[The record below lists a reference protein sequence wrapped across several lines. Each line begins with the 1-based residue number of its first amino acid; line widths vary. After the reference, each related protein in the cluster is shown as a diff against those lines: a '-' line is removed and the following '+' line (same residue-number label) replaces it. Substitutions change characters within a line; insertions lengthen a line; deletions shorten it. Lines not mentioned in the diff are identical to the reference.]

1 LKRILRAAFA
11 GLSLASLA
19 GCTGPAEP
27 IDLLRAKDH
36 LVEATAPGLDKAGVL
51 AQMGAQAHLWDV
63 SQLTLPAGPPS
74 RLRFALDLPKGAR
87 LTFTTAIGADYQTRP
102 GVEFVVK
109 VIDKGREQVVY
120 SKLLDPIGHPE
131 HRGFVPGEVD
141 FKGRSG
147 PLELVFETR
156 GFETSNDPKRAF
168 WGAPAIGVAS
178 HEAPLA
184 ILYLVDTLRADH
196 TGPYGYAR
204 ATTPELD
211 RFAKDA
217 VVFETAVA
225 HASWTKPSVASILTS
240 LLPGQHRAV
249 QLRDPLESSHVLVSE
264 MLHAKGFSTGAA
276 IANSVIYLPASN
288 FDRGFDYFAGLHGE
302 EGRPSKLVEAAL
314 VVDTAL
320 RWLDSRRGM
329 PNFLYVHTMDPHVPY
344 APPPPFDQMFEPHPT
359 PQHPGVDPRSDYK
372 EPLDRERIIAQYD
385 GDVAYGDQEFGR
397 FVRELK
403 ARGLYDRALIVF
415 LGDHGEEFQEH
426 GQWFHGRS
434 LFDELIHIPLI
445 VKFPGQKDAGR
456 RVSQQVQGVDVLP
469 TFLTGMGLPLPAAP
483 TIAGRPLQDTL
494 AGTAP
499 KREAIAEISH
509 RGIVAHGVRTE
520 GDKYIRRFNPE
531 QDELYFDLAKD
542 PQEKAS
548 ALEGAPER
556 VRRLRARA
564 EEAMMPNPFRH
575 VLRLAGGDAFVLTL
589 RTGGWIG
596 QVQATGLGQ
605 GERYEIGENGRR
617 LDLSARPRP
626 GQPREVA
633 FETRPLGVPVWLEG
647 TRAGRPL
654 RKGDITM
661 GDGRTADAVPF
672 RLPEV
677 DTDSEAERAPAGL
690 FKPPPTDAPG
700 LHVWLV
706 LPPGRALLEL
716 DAGTRERLK
725 ALGYLP

>member
-1 LKRILRAAFA
+1 VVAA
-11 GLSLASLA
+11 S
-19 GCTGPAEP
+19 
-27 IDLLRAKDH
+27 
-36 LVEATAPGLDKAGVL
+36 APGLDQAGVV
-51 AQMGAQAHLWDV
+51 AQMGAKANLWDV
-63 SQLTLPAGPPS
+63 AQLTLPAGPPS
-74 RLRFALDLPKGAR
+74 QIRFALELPKNAR
-87 LTFTTAIGADYQTRP
+87 LTFSTAIGADYQTRP

-109 VIDKGREQVVY
+109 VIQKGREQVVF
-120 SKLLDPIGHPE
+120 SKLLDPISHPE

-141 FKGRSG
+141 LAGRSG
-147 PLELVFETR
+147 PVELVFETR
-156 GFETSNDPKRAF
+156 GFETSADARRAF
-168 WGAPAIGVAS
+168 WGAPAIAVRT

-211 RFAKDA
+211 RFARDS
-217 VVFETAVA
+217 VVFESAIA

-249 QLRDPLESSHVLVSE
+249 QLRDPLESSHVLLSE
-264 MLHAKGFSTGAA
+264 MLHARGFSTGAA
-276 IANSVIYLPASN
+276 IANSVIYLPESN

-302 EGRPSKLVEAAL
+302 DGHPSKLVDAAG

-320 RWLDSRRGM
+320 RWLDLRRGI

-344 APPPPFDQMFEPHPT
+344 APPPPFDRMFEPHPS
-359 PQHPGVDPRSDYK
+359 PEHPAVDPRSDYK
-372 EPLDRERIIAQYD
+372 EPLDRERMVAQYD
-385 GDVAYGDQEFGR
+385 GDVAYGDREFGR
-397 FVRELK
+397 FVSELK
-403 ARGLYDRALIVF
+403 ARGLYDQALIVF
-415 LGDHGEEFQEH
+415 VADHGEEFLDH
-426 GQWFHGRS
+426 GQWLHGRS

-456 RVSQQVQGVDVLP
+456 RVAQQVQGVDVLP
-469 TFLTGMGLPLPAAP
+469 TFLAALGLPVPTPP
-483 TIAGRPLQDTL
+483 TIAGRPLQETL
-494 AGTAP
+494 AGGAP

-509 RGIVAHGVRTE
+509 RGIVAHSVRTE
-520 GDKYIRRFNPE
+520 ADKFIRRFNPE
-531 QDELYFDLAKD
+531 RDELYFDLAKD
-542 PQEKAS
+542 PKETSNVAEK
-548 ALEGAPER
+548 APER

-564 EEAMMPNPFRH
+564 EEAMAPNPFRH
-575 VLRLAGGDAFVLTL
+575 VLRLAGSEPFVLTL
-589 RTGGWIG
+589 RTGGWIE

-605 GERYEIGENGRR
+605 GERFAVGENGRR
-617 LDLSARPRP
+617 LDLTARPRA

-654 RKGDITM
+654 RKTDVTL
-661 GDGRTADAVPF
+661 GDGRTADAIPF

-677 DTDSEAERAPAGL
+677 DTDTEAEHATAGL
-690 FKPPPTDAPG
+690 FKPPVDERAG
-700 LHVWLV
+700 IQIWLL
-706 LPPGRALLEL
+706 LPPGRKLVEL

>member
-1 LKRILRAAFA
+1 LRRLTRAAA
-11 GLSLASLA
+11 LGLAVSVLAS
-19 GCTGPAEP
+19 CHEP
-27 IDLLRAKDH
+27 PPVDLLRAREH
-36 LVEATAPGLDKAGVL
+36 LVEASASGLDKAGVL

-63 SQLTLPAGPPS
+63 SELTLPAGPPS
-74 RLRFALDLPKGAR
+74 RLRFALDLPKGAK
-87 LTFTTAIGADYQTRP
+87 LTFTTAIAADYQTRP

-109 VIDKGREQVVY
+109 VVEKGREQVVF
-120 SKLLDPIGHPE
+120 SKLLDPISHPE

-147 PLELVFETR
+147 PVDLIFETR
-156 GFETSNDPKRAF
+156 GFESSDDPRRAF
-168 WGAPAIGVAS
+168 WGAPAVEVAS

-204 ATTPELD
+204 PTTPALD

-249 QLRDPLESSHVLVSE
+249 QLRDPLESSHTLLSE

-276 IANSVIYLPASN
+276 IANSVIYLPESN
-288 FDRGFDYFAGLHGE
+288 FDRGFDHFAGLHGE

-320 RWLDSRRGM
+320 RWLDSRRGL

-344 APPPPFDQMFEPHPT
+344 APPPPFDMMFEPHPT
-359 PQHPGVDPRSDYK
+359 AVHPAVDPRSDYK
-372 EPLDRERIIAQYD
+372 EPLDRERMIAQYD

-397 FVRELK
+397 FIQELK
-403 ARGLYDRALIVF
+403 TRGLYDKALIVF
-415 LGDHGEEFQEH
+415 LGDHGEEFLDH
-426 GQWFHGRS
+426 GQWLHGRS

-445 VKFPGQKDAGR
+445 VKFPGRKDAGR
-456 RVSQQVQGVDVLP
+456 RVAQQVQGVDVLP
-469 TFLTGMGLPLPAAP
+469 TFLAALGLPVPAAP
-483 TIAGRPLQDTL
+483 AIAGRPLQETL
-494 AGTAP
+494 SGEAQ

-520 GDKYIRRFNPE
+520 VDKFIRRFNPE
-531 QDELYFDLAKD
+531 QDELYFDLTKD
-542 PQEKAS
+542 PREQTS
-548 ALEGAPER
+548 ALGAAPER

-575 VLRLAGGDAFVLTL
+575 VLRLAGSDAYALTL
-589 RTGGWIG
+589 RSGGWIG

-605 GERYEIGENGRR
+605 GERFEIGENGRR
-617 LDLSARPRP
+617 LEVQARPRP

-633 FETRPLGVPVWLEG
+633 FETRPLGVPVWLLG

-654 RKGDITM
+654 RPGDVTL
-661 GDGRTADAVPF
+661 GDGRTADAIPF

-690 FKPPPTDAPG
+690 FKPSTTDAAG
-700 LHVWLV
+700 IHVWLV
-706 LPPGRALLEL
+706 LPPGRKLVEL

>member
-1 LKRILRAAFA
+1 LKRALKSAAA
-11 GLSLASLA
+11 ALLLPWIAS
-19 GCTGPAEP
+19 CTGRTEP
-27 IDLLRAKDH
+27 IDLLRAKDR
-36 LVEATAPGLDKAGVL
+36 LVEATAPGLDKAGVIAL
-51 AQMGAQAHLWDV
+51 LGTQAHLWDV
-63 SQLTLPAGPPS
+63 SQLVLPGGPPS
-74 RLRFALDLPKGAR
+74 RLRFALDLPKNAR
-87 LTFTTAIGADYQTRP
+87 LTFTTAIGADYQSRP

-109 VIDKGREQVVY
+109 VLRKGREEIVF
-120 SKLLDPIGHPE
+120 SRLLDPISHPE
-131 HRGFVPGEVD
+131 HRGFVPGAVD
-141 FKGRSG
+141 LKSWSG
-147 PLELVFETR
+147 PVDLVFETR
-156 GFETSNDPKRAF
+156 GFETSNDPRRAF
-168 WGAPAIGVAS
+168 WGAPAIGVAT

-204 ATTPELD
+204 PTTPELD

-276 IANSVIYLPASN
+276 IANSVIYLPESN

-302 EGRPSKLVEAAL
+302 EGRPSKLVDAAG

-344 APPPPFDQMFEPHPT
+344 APPPPFDRMFEPHPT
-359 PQHPGVDPRSDYK
+359 PEHPATDPRDDYK
-372 EPLDRERIIAQYD
+372 EPLDRERMIAQYD
-385 GDVAYGDQEFGR
+385 GDVAYGDREFGR
-397 FVRELK
+397 FIRELK
-403 ARGLYDRALIVF
+403 IRGLYDRALIVF
-415 LGDHGEEFQEH
+415 MGDHGEEFLDH
-426 GQWFHGRS
+426 GQWLHGRS

-445 VKFPGQKDAGR
+445 VKFKEQKDAGR
-456 RVSQQVQGVDVLP
+456 RVAQQVQGVDVLP
-469 TFLTGMGLPLPAAP
+469 TFLAGLGLPVPAAP
-483 TIAGRPLQDTL
+483 VIAGRPLQDTL
-494 AGTAP
+494 AGSAP
-499 KREAIAEISH
+499 RREAIAEISH

-520 GDKYIRRFNPE
+520 GDKFIRRFNPE
-531 QDELYFDLAKD
+531 HDELYFDLLKD
-542 PQEKAS
+542 PKEQTSVAQS
-548 ALEGAPER
+548 APER

-564 EEAMMPNPFRH
+564 EEAMSPNPFRH
-575 VLRLAGGDAFVLTL
+575 VVRLAGSDAYVLTL
-589 RTGGWIG
+589 RTGGWIE

-605 GERYEIGENGRR
+605 GERFQVGENGRR
-617 LDLSARPRP
+617 LDLVARPRP

-633 FETRPLGVPVWLEG
+633 FETRPLGVPVWIEG

-654 RKGDITM
+654 RRADLTL
-661 GDGRTADAVPF
+661 GDGRTADAIPF

-677 DTDSEAERAPAGL
+677 DTDSEADHAPAGL
-690 FKPPPTDAPG
+690 FKAPASETAG
-700 LHVWLV
+700 IQVWLV
-706 LPPGRALLEL
+706 LPPGRKLVEL

>member
-1 LKRILRAAFA
+1 MKRALRPAAA
-11 GLSLASLA
+11 GLLLLCIAS
-19 GCTGPAEP
+19 CTGPTEP
-27 IDLLRAKDH
+27 IDLLRAKERV
-36 LVEATAPGLDKAGVL
+36 VEASAPGLDQAGVI

-74 RLRFALDLPKGAR
+74 LIRFALDLPKNAR
-87 LTFTTAIGADYQTRP
+87 LTFTTAIGADYQARP

-109 VIDKGREQVVY
+109 VVKKGREQVVF
-120 SKLLDPIGHPE
+120 SKLLDPISRPE

-141 FKGRSG
+141 LGGRSG
-147 PLELVFETR
+147 PVELVFETR
-156 GFETSNDPKRAF
+156 GFEAGNDARRAF
-168 WGAPAIGVAS
+168 WGAPAIGVAT

-204 ATTPELD
+204 ATTPALD

-217 VVFETAVA
+217 VVFESAIA

-276 IANSVIYLPASN
+276 IANSVIYLPESN

-302 EGRPSKLVEAAL
+302 EGRPSKLVDAAG

-344 APPPPFDQMFEPHPT
+344 APPPPFDRMFEPHPS
-359 PQHPGVDPRSDYK
+359 PEHPGVDPRSDYK
-372 EPLDRERIIAQYD
+372 EPLDRERMVAQYD

-397 FVRELK
+397 FVRELE

-415 LGDHGEEFQEH
+415 VADHGEEFLDH
-426 GQWFHGRS
+426 GQWLHGRS

-456 RVSQQVQGVDVLP
+456 RVAQQVQGVDVLP
-469 TFLTGMGLPLPAAP
+469 TFLAAMGLPVPAPPA
-483 TIAGRPLQDTL
+483 IAGRPLQETL
-494 AGTAP
+494 AGSAP

-520 GDKYIRRFNPE
+520 ADKFIRRFNPE
-531 QDELYFDLAKD
+531 RDELYFDLAKD
-542 PQEKAS
+542 PKEKTSVA
-548 ALEGAPER
+548 EKAPER

-564 EEAMMPNPFRH
+564 EEAMAPNPFRH
-575 VLRLAGGDAFVLTL
+575 VLRLAGSDPFVLTL
-589 RTGGWIG
+589 RTGGWIE

-605 GERYEIGENGRR
+605 GERFEVGENGRR
-617 LDLSARPRP
+617 LDITSRPRA

-654 RKGDITM
+654 RKGDVTL
-661 GDGRTADAVPF
+661 GDGRTADAIPF

-677 DTDSEAERAPAGL
+677 DTDSEAEHATAGL
-690 FKPPPTDAPG
+690 FKPPASERAG
-700 LHVWLV
+700 IQIWLL
-706 LPPGRALLEL
+706 LPPGRKLVEL